1 MRIEQR
7 LLQYFRTYHRET
19 EPTLQR
25 IQRDISMEER
35 TITDKQIRAGLLEL
49 LKERYIDLDMYSG
62 RYRLV
67 NYVTPIFQKSK
78 DSKIPIVITL
88 DEEKYRQMRIYAQRK
103 GVSFSNLIENLFAKC
118 ITDTIK

>member
-1 MRIEQR
+1 MNIEQR
-7 LLQYFRTYHRET
+7 LLKYFRTYHRET
-19 EPTLQR
+19 EPNLQR

-49 LKERYIDLDMYSG
+49 LKEKYIDLDMYSG

-88 DEEKYRQMRIYAQRK
+88 DEEKYRQIRIYAQKK
-103 GVSFSNLIENLFAKC
+103 GVSLSELIENLFAKC
-118 ITDTIK
+118 ITDTKK

>member
-1 MRIEQR
+1 MTIEQR

-25 IQRDISMEER
+25 IQRDISMAER

-118 ITDTIK
+118 ITDTKK